1 MTFAAA
7 FRVHE
12 IDAVIGGII
21 ADKTVS
27 REVTFLRLDG
37 FEKSL
42 DQVGRQ
48 TFLVVAMVR
57 LCGLVIGDAPAAQ
70 PEIITPKENHHDL
83 SAT

>member
-27 REVTFLRLDG
+27 REVTFLRL
-37 FEKSL
+37 EKSL